1 MVSSIYRQFSC
12 TNWPVLLSVK
22 KVLTKSCYVLHR
34 PLNMLVSRA
43 ATGIVV
49 WNEGSSFDPG
59 TPLVEARVE
68 LDMRAQKKDK
78 YIEAFSRPVPIMHR

>member
-1 MVSSIYRQFSC
+1 M
-12 TNWPVLLSVK
+12 LL
-22 KVLTKSCYVLHR
+22 
-34 PLNMLVSRA
+34 SRA

-49 WNEGSSFDPG
+49 WNEEGCSFDPG